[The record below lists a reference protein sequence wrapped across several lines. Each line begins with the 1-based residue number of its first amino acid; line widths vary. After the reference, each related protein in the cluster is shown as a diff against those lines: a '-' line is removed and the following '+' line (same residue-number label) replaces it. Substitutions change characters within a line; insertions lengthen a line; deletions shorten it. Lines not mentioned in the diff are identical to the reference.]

1 MQRLVLLAC
10 VLLCFAGD
18 AAAQPARSTIECSLP
33 AEAGQPPGERAD
45 FISLESFA
53 GWLGK
58 NAAGIEISRVR
69 QTAQAVQTL
78 LVTVQRPG
86 SMQPADWERA
96 FFEALAYPSAR
107 SPSELGAAEIMLGR
121 VRPPRPSS
129 ENIREIVIEF
139 PGVDRTWLPRRLEI
153 VVLACVPEPLED
165 GRGLAK
171 VRDLRAHGSQGF
183 YISSLWLSA
192 TIGLGAVLLL
202 YGLIALA
209 AAGVHR
215 RQYAFLRAREEKAG
229 STISLLGF
237 ALRPTVLMQD
247 SFGNCSLARFQVLLF
262 TLVLTGVYAYVLART
277 GELSGLST
285 TVLALLGITLA
296 GSTLARATGGPVV
309 DTPNRLWLLGTGL
322 LDGTPRVPAW
332 RDLIASDGEI
342 DVTRV
347 QAVAFSL
354 FAAAAL
360 VINGT
365 TNLAGFE
372 IPQEINYLMGL
383 SQVVYIAG
391 KALPQEAAK
400 RLNEEIRAI
409 RTAESR
415 VLADASDAVAAKEF
429 ETARNA
435 VGAALFDVFGERFD
449 ESALRQMV
457 PGRRLARAMPDL
469 A

>member
-1 MQRLVLLAC
+1 MQRLVLLVCAL
-10 VLLCFAGD
+10 VALAG
-18 AAAQPARSTIECSLP
+18 AAHAQSRRAIECGLP
-33 AEAGQPPGERAD
+33 AEEGQPPGERAD
-45 FISLESFA
+45 FITLDGFA
-53 GWLGK
+53 SWLGK
-58 NAAGIEISRVR
+58 NAAAIEIAKVR

-78 LVTVQRPG
+78 LISVQRPG
-86 SMQPADWERA
+86 RIEPADWERA
-96 FFEALAYPSAR
+96 FFEVLAYPSAR
-107 SPSELGAAEIMLGR
+107 SPSELRANDIVLGR
-121 VRPPRPSS
+121 VRPPRPSN
-129 ENIREIVIEF
+129 ENVREIVIEF
-139 PGVDRTWLPRRLEI
+139 ASIERNWLPSRMEI

-171 VRDLRAHGSQGF
+171 VRDLRAYGSQGF
-183 YISSLWLSA
+183 YFSSLWLSTA
-192 TIGLGAVLLL
+192 IGLGAVLLL
-202 YGLIALA
+202 YALIGLA

-229 STISLLGF
+229 SRLSLLGF

-247 SFGNCSLARFQVLLF
+247 SFGTCSLARFQVLLF

-277 GELSGLST
+277 GELSGLSN

-309 DTPNRLWLLGTGL
+309 DTPNRLWLIGTGV
-322 LDGTPRVPAW
+322 LDATPRAPAW

-372 IPQEINYLMGL
+372 IPQEINYLMGI

-409 RTAESR
+409 RTAETR
-415 VLADASDAVAAKEF
+415 VLSDPTDAVAGKEF

-435 VGAALFDVFGERFD
+435 IGAALFDVFGERFD
-449 ESALRQMV
+449 EVALRAMV
-457 PGRRLARAMPDL
+457 PGRRLAREVV
-469 A
+469 